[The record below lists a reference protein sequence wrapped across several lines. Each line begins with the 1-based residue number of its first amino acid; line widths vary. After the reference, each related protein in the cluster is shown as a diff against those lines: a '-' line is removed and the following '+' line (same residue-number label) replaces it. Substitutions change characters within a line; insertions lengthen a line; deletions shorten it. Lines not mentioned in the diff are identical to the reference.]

1 MWIDVGKAIRE
12 HVPDKNG
19 KVLPQ
24 DLSMGSYEFRDL
36 TDIGVG
42 SLFEGKVIYDK
53 TYGHVAYG
61 CAVCCGYTGQVL
73 TFNPLGIPFG
83 NGSQNGVQAQ
93 DSCGGNFVDVTG
105 SFYNNWSTAN
115 HAVATVNA
123 SGYHT
128 GVSVP
133 STTTSTFGQL
143 LKPAAQRGTCPTATG
158 KYC

>member
-1 MWIDVGKAIRE
+1 LQPDEQMWIDVGRLIRE

-19 KVLPQ
+19 KVLR

-53 TYGHVAYG
+53 TYGHVPYG

-93 DSCGGNFVDVTG
+93 DSCGDIAHEIG
-105 SFYNNWSTAN
+105 SKPVYL
-115 HAVATVNA
+115 TVRNC
-123 SGYHT
+123 
-128 GVSVP
+128 
-133 STTTSTFGQL
+133 TS
-143 LKPAAQRGTCPTATG
+143 RG
-158 KYC
+158 KR